1 MSAIGD
7 WTRQAACAGRPDLM
21 DPPTARLTTAALAL
35 CRRCPVLQPCRDWA
49 LSLSDRSDPGGIAG
63 GMTEEER
70 SRLRSSLARRAV
82 TYARLRAQGLTRDE
96 AAAVLGVH
104 PDTSAEH
111 GRPGGAR

>member
-35 CRRCPVLQPCRDWA
+35 CRSCPVLQQCRDWA
-49 LSLSDRSDPGGIAG
+49 LALSDRSDPGGIAG

-70 SRLRSSLARRAV
+70 SRLRSNLARRAV
-82 TYARLRAQGLTRDE
+82 TYAQLRAQGLTRGE
-96 AAAVLGVH
+96 VAALMG
-104 PDTSAEH
+104 D
-111 GRPGGAR
+111 GRRVGGGR